1 MRAIAKAFEFVSS
14 RRGDPPQRDIVLV
27 RRRIYIL
34 PTRFGVLFAV
44 MLLLMLT
51 GSANYALSLG
61 YVLTFLLA
69 ALAISTILHTFRNLA
84 GLRVSALRTAPVFA
98 GDVAQF
104 RLSIANDATAD
115 RYSLALI
122 HGEREFAV
130 VDVPAEGAV
139 IATAAIAT
147 TTRGV
152 FKPGRLTIS
161 TRFPLGLFRAWAYLQ
176 LDTRCIVYPRPA
188 SATTPLRQANVGAS
202 DGGGQGRGIDDFA
215 GLRRY
220 VMGDSPRQL
229 AWKAVA
235 RDQGLLTKQFLGD
248 AEGELWLR
256 LDDLPHEL
264 HFEEKLSRLA
274 RCVIQA
280 HAAGQAYGLD
290 LGATVLP
297 LGRGGA
303 HRERCLEALALCE
316 PRSASAGVRT
326 AGAKA
331 H

>member
-1 MRAIAKAFEFVSS
+1 MRAFAKPLEFLT
-14 RRGDPPQRDIVLV
+14 RRQRPSAQREIVLV

-34 PTRFGVLFAV
+34 PTRFGMLFAV

-51 GSANYALSLG
+51 GSVNYALSLG
-61 YVLTFLLA
+61 YILTFLLA

-98 GDVAQF
+98 GDVARFQ
-104 RLSIANDATAD
+104 LCIANPASAD
-115 RYSLALI
+115 RCSLALTRDK
-122 HGEREFAV
+122 RELAV
-130 VDVPAEGAV
+130 IDVPGESSIV
-139 IATAAIAT
+139 ATAAIAT
-147 TTRGV
+147 SRRGI

-176 LDTRCIVYPRPA
+176 LDTRCIVYPRPTA
-188 SATTPLRQANVGAS
+188 AALPMPQVTTGAFE
-202 DGGGQGRGIDDFA
+202 GGGQGRGTADFA

-220 VMGDSPRQL
+220 HMGDSPRHL

-256 LDDLPHEL
+256 LAHLPDGL
-264 HFEEKLSRLA
+264 HLEEKLSRLA

-280 HAAGQAYGLD
+280 DAAGVAYGLD
-290 LGATVLP
+290 LGASAVP
-297 LGRGGA
+297 LGRGGT
-303 HRERCLEALALCE
+303 HRERCLEALAVCE
-316 PRSASAGVRT
+316 PVGETPGVVSAG
-326 AGAKA
+326 A
-331 H
+331 

>member
-1 MRAIAKAFEFVSS
+1 MRAFAKPLEFLA
-14 RRGDPPQRDIVLV
+14 RRHRPSAQREIVLV

-51 GSANYALSLG
+51 GSVNYALSLG
-61 YVLTFLLA
+61 YILTFLLA
-69 ALAISTILHTFRNLA
+69 ALAVSTILHTFRNLA

-104 RLSIANDATAD
+104 QLCISNPAGAD
-115 RYSLALI
+115 RCNLALTRDK
-122 HGEREFAV
+122 RELAV
-130 VDVPAEGAV
+130 IDVPGESSV
-139 IATAAIAT
+139 VATAAIAT
-147 TTRGV
+147 ARRGIC
-152 FKPGRLTIS
+152 KPGRLTIS

-176 LDTRCIVYPRPA
+176 LDTRCIVYPRPVA
-188 SATTPLRQANVGAS
+188 GTLPLPKVTAGAFE
-202 DGGGQGRGIDDFA
+202 GGGQGRGTADFA

-220 VMGDSPRQL
+220 HMGDSPRHL

-256 LDDLPHEL
+256 LDDLPHAL
-264 HFEEKLSRLA
+264 HPEEKLSRLA

-280 HAAGQAYGLD
+280 HASGVAYGLD
-290 LGATVLP
+290 LGTTVVP

-316 PRSASAGVRT
+316 PSGVVTPHARST
-326 AGAKA
+326 GA
-331 H
+331 